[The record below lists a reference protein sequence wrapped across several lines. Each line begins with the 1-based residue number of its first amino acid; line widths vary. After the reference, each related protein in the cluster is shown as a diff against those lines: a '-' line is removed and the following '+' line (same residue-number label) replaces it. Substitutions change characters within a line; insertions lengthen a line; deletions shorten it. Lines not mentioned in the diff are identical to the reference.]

1 MDENRVPTIETDCN
15 NERVR
20 FNHSLSDLKAESH
33 LERVRRERQ
42 AEQAVVEATREY
54 QLEQLFRDLEEALD
68 ALDRITEEHELLLAS
83 QAMKTGS
90 HRRIHCK

>member
-68 ALDRITEEHELLLAS
+68 SITEESNEREALRQTL
-83 QAMKTGS
+83 GS
-90 HRRIHCK
+90 